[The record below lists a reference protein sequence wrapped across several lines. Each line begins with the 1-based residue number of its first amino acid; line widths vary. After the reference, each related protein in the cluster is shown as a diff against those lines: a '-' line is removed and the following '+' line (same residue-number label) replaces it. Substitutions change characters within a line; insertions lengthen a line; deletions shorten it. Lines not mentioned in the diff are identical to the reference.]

1 MILLISSL
9 SNHAGLAGWRDLGG
23 QGGWGCATQTEACH
37 IDRMFTY
44 DITLTGPKGFQVSVT
59 GPYPHGTCLIGDF
72 GSLQEAEVF
81 ADQMRVIDA
90 DRSHSAWSRHAC
102 HNPAALGDT

>member
-1 MILLISSL
+1 MTWV
-9 SNHAGLAGWRDLGG
+9 ARVVG
-23 QGGWGCATQTEACH
+23 GCATQTELCH

-44 DITLTGPKGFQVSVT
+44 DVTATGPKGFQVSVT
-59 GPYPHGTCLIGDF
+59 GPHPLGTSLIGDF
-72 GSLQEAEVF
+72 GSLQEAEAF

-90 DRSHSAWSRHAC
+90 DRSHSAWNRHAC

>member
-1 MILLISSL
+1 MTTTWV
-9 SNHAGLAGWRDLGG
+9 ARV
-23 QGGWGCATQTEACH
+23 ATQTEPCH
-37 IDRMFTY
+37 IGRMFTY
-44 DITLTGPKGFQVSVT
+44 DVTATGPKGFQVSVT
-59 GPYPHGTCLIGDF
+59 GLHPHGTSLIGDF
-72 GSLQEAEVF
+72 ASLQEAEAF